1 MPKSRLTSIQTLL
14 DQKND
19 DEVRR
24 REEESM
30 AKREPALCVW
40 CPAEAEAGIEVAG
53 QPVCEVHRHEIEAEV
68 KVNAGR
74 TLTPTRAERT
84 ARQEGFRR
92 LMDVEAD
99 WQQRQRWVGR

>member
-1 MPKSRLTSIQTLL
+1 
-14 DQKND
+14 
-19 DEVRR
+19 
-24 REEESM
+24 
-30 AKREPALCVW
+30 
-40 CPAEAEAGIEVAG
+40 
-53 QPVCEVHRHEIEAEV
+53 VHRHEIEAEV